1 MSADK
6 QPTDD
11 NSFLGELIFKHT
23 NISGLQFSSFSF
35 SKESNW
41 DFLIEIQTV
50 GVTILL
56 HVRTV
61 WC

>member
-23 NISGLQFSSFSF
+23 NISGLQFSSFFF
-35 SKESNW
+35 SKEK
-41 DFLIEIQTV
+41 
-50 GVTILL
+50 
-56 HVRTV
+56 
-61 WC
+61 

>member
-35 SKESNW
+35 W
-41 DFLIEIQTV
+41 DFLVEIQTV